1 MAMDIDNFVLSIQEE
16 EAEGRVGSVIGRR
29 TRRRDRWA
37 GDARLFD
44 DYFAVNPVYDDV
56 IFRRRFRMRR
66 SLFLRIVEDVKNY
79 DDYFMQKRDAANVLG
94 LSSLQKVTAALRQLA
109 YGCPADSLD
118 EYLRLGE
125 STAIK
130 CLAHFCRA
138 IVGVYKQEYIRIPNQ
153 QDNDHLLRVGE
164 SRGFPGMIASLDC
177 MHWEWKNCPKALAG
191 QYTGR
196 GGKPTVVLEAAASY
210 DLWIWHTN
218 FGYPGSLNDINILD
232 RSDVFSCITNANAP
246 DSSFSVNNN
255 QYGFGYFLADGIY
268 PNWATLVK
276 TYSAPSTIKE
286 KVRN

>member
-1 MAMDIDNFVLSIQEE
+1 MDIDNFVLSIQEE

-37 GDARLFD
+37 GDALLFD
-44 DYFAVNPVYDDV
+44 DYFAVDPVYDDV

-79 DDYFMQKRDAANVLG
+79 DDYFMQKRDAANVL
-94 LSSLQKVTAALRQLA
+94 
-109 YGCPADSLD
+109 
-118 EYLRLGE
+118 
-125 STAIK
+125 
-130 CLAHFCRA
+130 
-138 IVGVYKQEYIRIPNQ
+138 
-153 QDNDHLLRVGE
+153 
-164 SRGFPGMIASLDC
+164 
-177 MHWEWKNCPKALAG
+177 
-191 QYTGR
+191 
-196 GGKPTVVLEAAASY
+196 EAAASY
-210 DLWIWHTN
+210 DLWIWHAN